1 MSRLLLQHTFK
12 RTPFLKRSFGAT
24 GKETFAKFN
33 WEDPL
38 NLDGQLTEEELMVKQ
53 TAFDYCQE
61 QLMPRVLEANRH
73 EVFHREIMNEFGEL
87 GMLGVTVDGYGC
99 PGLGYV
105 SYGLIARE
113 VERVDSSYRSAM
125 LVQSSLVMHPIN
137 QFGSEEQKEKFLPR
151 LATETCR
158 MLWVDGAE
166 PRV

>member
-1 MSRLLLQHTFK
+1 MWYVLLAHYKFVPSNVPALSINIIPVRKAKFDTERIKTIMSRLLLQHTFK
-12 RTPFLKRSFGAT
+12 RTPFLKRSFGTT

-99 PGLGYV
+99 PRPWLCLLRPYC
-105 SYGLIARE
+105 S
-113 VERVDSSYRSAM
+113 RS
-125 LVQSSLVMHPIN
+125 
-137 QFGSEEQKEKFLPR
+137 
-151 LATETCR
+151 
-158 MLWVDGAE
+158 
-166 PRV
+166 

>member
-1 MSRLLLQHTFK
+1 MLTRTILK
-12 RTPFLKRSFGAT
+12 RTPFLKRAFGSSSADPARAIVNESK
-24 GKETFAKFN
+24 KETFAKFN

-73 EVFHREIMNEFGEL
+73 EIFHREIMNEFGEL

-125 LVQSSLVMHPIN
+125 SVQSSLVMHPIN
-137 QFGSEEQKEKFLPR
+137 QFGTEEQKEK
-151 LATETCR
+151 
-158 MLWVDGAE
+158 
-166 PRV
+166 